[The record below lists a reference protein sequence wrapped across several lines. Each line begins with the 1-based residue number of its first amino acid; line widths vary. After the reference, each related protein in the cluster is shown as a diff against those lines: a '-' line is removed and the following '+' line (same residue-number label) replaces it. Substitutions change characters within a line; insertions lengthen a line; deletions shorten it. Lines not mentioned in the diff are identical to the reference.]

1 MMDYMALTNEIPK
14 DAQLGLRERS
24 RLEKF
29 RRIRAAAEELFNE
42 RGYEQTTTKEVAERA
57 GVGEAT
63 LFRYVTTKHELLLL
77 VIGESMN
84 QAIDAIE
91 ATDRASAPNS
101 RTALDYISRVY
112 AIFAARAK
120 FFAADPENVTRYLHY
135 GFRAGSQLGAQ
146 SVAQGD
152 RIISLVSSILDSAAT
167 NGFMMTDV
175 ESRVVA
181 QNCNGTYI
189 HEILRSP
196 VREFSPDDFW
206 ERLQNRLRVQI
217 EPLFTSR

>member
-1 MMDYMALTNEIPK
+1 METMALANESPEE
-14 DAQLGLRERS
+14 AGLGLRERS
-24 RLEKF
+24 RLERL

-77 VIGESMN
+77 TIGENMN
-84 QAIDAIE
+84 QAIDSIE
-91 ATDRASAPNS
+91 AADLHTAPSS
-101 RTALDYISRVY
+101 RTAADYIARVY
-112 AIFAARAK
+112 AVFEERAK
-120 FFAADPENVTRYLHY
+120 FFGADPENVTSYLHY

-152 RIISLVSSILDSAAT
+152 RIINLVSSILDSAADS
-167 NGFMMTDV
+167 GFFSPDV

-189 HEILRSP
+189 HEVLRSP
-196 VREFSPDDFW
+196 VRQFSADDFW
-206 ERLQNRLRVQI
+206 ERLQKRLSVQI
-217 EPLFTSR
+217 EPLFTP

>member
-1 MMDYMALTNEIPK
+1 METMALTNESPEE
-14 DAQLGLRERS
+14 AHLGLRARS
-24 RLEKF
+24 RLERF

-91 ATDRASAPNS
+91 AADLLRSPNS
-101 RTALDYISRVY
+101 RTAADYIDRVY
-112 AIFAARAK
+112 AVFETRAK
-120 FFAADPENVTRYLHY
+120 FFAADPDNVTSYLHY

-146 SVAQGD
+146 SIEQGD
-152 RIISLVSSILDSAAT
+152 RIIDLVSSIFDSAASA
-167 NGFMMTDV
+167 GFFRPGAD
-175 ESRVVA
+175 SRVVA

-189 HEILRSP
+189 HEVLRSP
-196 VREFSPDDFW
+196 VRQFSPSDFW
-206 ERLQNRLRVQI
+206 ERLQQRLRVQI
-217 EPLFTSR
+217 EPLFTSP

>member
-1 MMDYMALTNEIPK
+1 MDYMALTNEPSK
-14 DAQLGLRERS
+14 DAELGLRERS

-29 RRIRAAAEELFNE
+29 RRIRAAAEELFSE

-91 ATDRASAPNS
+91 ATDRISAPTS
-101 RTALDYISRVY
+101 RTAFDYISRVY
-112 AIFAARAK
+112 AIFEARAK

-146 SVAQGD
+146 SIAQGD
-152 RIISLVSSILDSAAT
+152 RIIGLVASILDSAGT
-167 NGFMMTDV
+167 NGFFRTDV
-175 ESRVVA
+175 DSRVVA

-196 VREFSPDDFW
+196 VRQFSPDDFW

-217 EPLFTSR
+217 EPLFTSQ

>member
-1 MMDYMALTNEIPK
+1 MMETMALASESA
-14 DAQLGLRERS
+14 DEAHLGLRERS
-24 RLEKF
+24 RLERF

-91 ATDRASAPNS
+91 AADQLSAPSS
-101 RTALDYISRVY
+101 RTAADYIARVY
-112 AIFAARAK
+112 AVFEERAK
-120 FFAADPENVTRYLHY
+120 FFRADPDNVTSYLHY
-135 GFRAGSQLGAQ
+135 GFRAGTQLGAQ
-146 SVAQGD
+146 SIAQGD
-152 RIISLVSSILDSAAT
+152 RIIGLVSSILDSASSA
-167 NGFMMTDV
+167 GFFRPDV

-181 QNCNGTYI
+181 QNCNATYI
-189 HEILRSP
+189 HEVLRSP
-196 VREFSPDDFW
+196 VRQFSPDGFW
-206 ERLQNRLRVQI
+206 ERLQKRLRVQI
-217 EPLFTSR
+217 EPLFSNS